1 MVKKMVKVDKSDY
14 VYVFTILNHHNV
26 TNLPEW
32 KVPSKFCIGPSQQV
46 ELNQQHENKLKK
58 KAKTMSL

>member
-32 KVPSKFCIGPSQQV
+32 KVPSKFCIGLSQQV
-46 ELNQQHENKLKK
+46 ELNQQHEN
-58 KAKTMSL
+58 M